1 MATTSIEWTRGDDG
15 TPGQTWNPTVG
26 CTKVSPGCKHC
37 YAETMH
43 ARLTAMGQKKYA
55 KPFRVVHPWA
65 DDLDAPLHWRKPRR
79 VFVNSMSDLFH
90 EDVPDEYI
98 AAVFG
103 VMAAAPQHT
112 FQVLTKRAERM
123 ARWVRWLEGTAQ
135 AEASADAGHQWWRV
149 WECLRAAKEILGDE
163 LRGAG
168 TQSWPLPNV
177 WIGVSVEN
185 QQYADGRIP
194 HLLSVPAAVRFLSCE
209 PLLAPVDLT
218 KLRDDEV
225 GARWNAL
232 EMGIGWVIVGG
243 ESGNGARPCALEWI
257 GRIAEQCRG
266 AGVPAFV
273 KQLGACVVSEERT
286 APVETMAAL
295 CGATV
300 KDYDGYRSPSGEVWA
315 WRAGLRDK
323 KGGDP
328 SEWPDDLRVRQYPGV
343 RP

>member
-1 MATTSIEWTRGDDG
+1 MATSNIEWTNS
-15 TPGQTWNPTVG
+15 TWNPTTG
-26 CTKVSPGCKHC
+26 CTKISTGCKHC

-55 KPFRVVHPWA
+55 KPFRVVQPWA
-65 DDLDAPLHWRKPRR
+65 DALAVPLHWREPRR

-103 VMAAAPQHT
+103 VMAMAPQHT

-123 ARWVRWLEGTAQ
+123 ARWF
-135 AEASADAGHQWWRV
+135 EAIGSERAADAVVALAMIGKLGEQWKQGPLPV
-149 WECLRAAKEILGDE
+149 LPG
-163 LRGAG
+163 
-168 TQSWPLPNV
+168 WPLPNV

-185 QQYADGRIP
+185 QEQADARIP
-194 HLLSVPAAVRFLSCE
+194 HLLKAPAAVRFLSCE

-225 GARWNAL
+225 GARWNVL
-232 EMGIGWVIVGG
+232 EMGIDWVIVGG
-243 ESGNGARPCALEWI
+243 ESGANARPCALEWI
-257 GRIAEQCRG
+257 ERIVAECKEVD
-266 AGVPAFV
+266 VPVFV

-286 APVETMAAL
+286 ATVETMAAL

-300 KDYDGYRSPSGEVWA
+300 KDYDGYRAPSGEVWA
-315 WRAGLRDK
+315 WRAGLTDK

-328 SEWPDDLRVRQYPGV
+328 SEWPDDLRVREFPAV
-343 RP
+343 AR